1 MKNTIDG
8 DQIEEKKKINKENTF
23 RASQK
28 KSGDVKEESEKQS
41 VSEEKE
47 TVIRTTTMTSSPE
60 STSTSSPSSSTTIS
74 ASTTSTASSTTPRP
88 TSTPES
94 SSSVSGR
101 DELTTAEVITEYA
114 EERIEEERTEATNTN
129 GRIVSHHCHH
139 SLPFH

>member
-47 TVIRTTTMTSSPE
+47 EVITTTTTSSPE

-94 SSSVSGR
+94 SVSGR
-101 DELTTAEVITEYA
+101 DEVTTAEVITEYA